1 MKRKSAA
8 LTLAAILVFSACL
21 SGCGNGGDPGSSQGT
36 GESGSQGESSQ
47 GSGEQSRAPEENA
60 DPLGKYDQE
69 VKVTF
74 FGAKSDSIKFNE
86 GEDYYNN
93 IWTQHYKEALNVNVE
108 YLWLVDASQYAQQ
121 VAMAVTT
128 KELADIMVFSVGDK
142 NMQTLYENDQLQDL
156 SEVYEKYASDLTK
169 SILSYDGGVGL
180 SSCYDGDVMYA
191 IPGTNPSTDSAN
203 MLWIRKDWLDKSG
216 KAFPVTMEEL
226 KELARIFVEED
237 YDGAGAYGIA
247 IYNEIL
253 KNGQIGSLAGYF
265 NGFYSYPQQW
275 VKGSDGKLTYG
286 GVSDTTREALS
297 MLAEMYQEGLLDE
310 EFTVKDGNAVAAD
323 LTSGKAGIT
332 FGPQWLPV
340 WPLNQGVGTVETYD
354 WVSGALPTSD
364 GNYCKPIVPI
374 GVQNYYVVRKGY
386 EHPEVLIKM
395 LNLFV
400 EDAFGSGDIS
410 YFVTTDRYQEPFKL
424 AKVAVSQPDKN
435 IQIWKA
441 INAAMNGDES
451 LIAENKEAEQ
461 NYLSIQQWLD
471 NPVQEN
477 NQGWGYNTIFG
488 IGGSIGVLNDY
499 EEKGALII
507 NEFYGPSTETMG
519 TKMATLEKMQLET
532 YTAIIT
538 GEEDIS
544 AFDNFVSQWFNL
556 GGQDITDEV
565 NAWYDSVHS
574 N

>member
-1 MKRKSAA
+1 
-8 LTLAAILVFSACL
+8 
-21 SGCGNGGDPGSSQGT
+21 
-36 GESGSQGESSQ
+36 
-47 GSGEQSRAPEENA
+47 
-60 DPLGKYDQE
+60 
-69 VKVTF
+69 
-74 FGAKSDSIKFNE
+74 
-86 GEDYYNN
+86 
-93 IWTQHYKEALNVNVE
+93 
-108 YLWLVDASQYAQQ
+108 
-121 VAMAVTT
+121 
-128 KELADIMVFSVGDK
+128 
-142 NMQTLYENDQLQDL
+142 
-156 SEVYEKYASDLTK
+156 
-169 SILSYDGGVGL
+169 
-180 SSCYDGDVMYA
+180 
-191 IPGTNPSTDSAN
+191 

-216 KAFPVTMEEL
+216 RAFPTTMEEL

-237 YDGAGAYGIA
+237 YDGAGAYGVA

-297 MLAEMYQEGLLDE
+297 MLADMYQEGLLDE

-323 LTSGKAGIT
+323 LTSGRVGIT

-441 INAAMNGDES
+441 VNAAMNGDES
-451 LIAENKEAEQ
+451 LIAENAEAEQ

-519 TKMATLEKMQLET
+519 TKMATLEKMQLGT
-532 YTAIIT
+532 YTEIIT

-544 AFDNFVSQWFNL
+544 AFDDFVSQWYNL